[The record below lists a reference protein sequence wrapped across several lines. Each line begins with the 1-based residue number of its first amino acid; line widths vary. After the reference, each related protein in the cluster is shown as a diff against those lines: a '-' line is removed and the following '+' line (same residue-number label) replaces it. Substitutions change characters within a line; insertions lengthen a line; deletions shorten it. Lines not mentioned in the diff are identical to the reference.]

1 MGIFGVVMSD
11 PLASITPVI
20 PTERQKMFSLPVDVP
35 TPCSTMPLKEADK
48 LFFSES
54 PKRIAMAKDLCASCP
69 ITAKCLQFA
78 LDEEIEFGI
87 FGGST
92 PNERKVML

>member
-1 MGIFGVVMSD
+1 M
-11 PLASITPVI
+11 
-20 PTERQKMFSLPVDVP
+20 E
-35 TPCSTMPLKEADK
+35 LKEADK

-54 PKRIAMAKDLCASCP
+54 PKRIAMAKALCADCP

-92 PNERKVML
+92 PQERKAML